1 MTLVGYNGLRQSSVL
16 SSFSYNI
23 IGSCVNRF
31 IPSGC
36 GFLQYTDDLVVYIAH
51 RLFDVARG
59 LVQTAC
65 ISLNVFFSSMGLTIS
80 ASKLEVILFTRK
92 HERPPILVRIRS
104 YVLPQTIC
112 FKYLGIFFYAGLQ

>member
-23 IGSCVNRF
+23 IGSCVDRF

-36 GFLQYTDDLVVYIAH
+36 GFLQYADYLVVYMAH

-65 ISLNVFFSSMGLTIS
+65 ISLNVFFTFIDLTIPVT
-80 ASKLEVILFTRK
+80 KLDFMLFSRKRK
-92 HERPPILVRIRS
+92 HPP
-104 YVLPQTIC
+104 YW
-112 FKYLGIFFYAGLQ
+112 